1 MAFAKTHPVQPTTCP
16 PSSAPEC
23 AVVVMVVHGTFARG
37 GWQQIKRNWRAAFAR
52 LSGKQPAEAALWKA
66 PAQCHDKRWWF
77 EADSVFEREIINLSG
92 CPKGSIQFDRI
103 LWSGRNRFS
112 DRQDAA
118 DTLRQALH
126 DSIQAHPDV
135 PHVVLAHSHGGTVAV
150 KALDQR
156 HPGGAPRVQALLTL
170 GSPFV
175 RLVPRTAPPSDSV
188 PPRDANFSEVVAFAL
203 PATVL
208 ALAPLTALTYGFLG
222 SDGVR
227 LGVAGV
233 LGLLGIVAALTSS
246 IITAFLIV
254 LALWLAEPKLADYM
268 PGLGLLGFFSAV
280 FVFKDRILSAG
291 LRYLEIGPLWLACPL
306 LALRA
311 PRDEA
316 SLVIGLGQVA
326 QGMAQAGAWLGSL
339 IWQPLS
345 RWMNAAD
352 TPALQQSLHPPWK
365 RKLRGALVWATAA
378 AVTVAVGAGS
388 IGLGVW
394 RPYAF
399 HGLGSTVE
407 GWLMLGAGSVYYGA
421 ILLLLLPLC
430 FLLAWAVPTAA
441 ISLAAGREAFMLPAI
456 TQVEAEPLP
465 HAVGGDGK
473 QPATMAL
480 DIMYEARLS
489 GLNHSLYDAAE
500 VRQRIAQWLREQAER
515 GRDKRT

>member
-1 MAFAKTHPVQPTTCP
+1 
-16 PSSAPEC
+16 
-23 AVVVMVVHGTFARG
+23 MVVHGTFARG

-52 LSGKQPAEAALWKA
+52 LRGKQPAEAALWKA
-66 PAQCHDKRWWF
+66 PAQCPDKRWWF
-77 EADSVFEREIINLSG
+77 EANSAFEREITRLSG
-92 CPKGSIQFDRI
+92 CPTGSILFDRI

-118 DTLRQALH
+118 DTLRQALD
-126 DSIQAHPDV
+126 DSMRAHPDV

-175 RLVPRTAPPSDSV
+175 RLVSRTGPPSDVLPS
-188 PPRDANFSEVVAFAL
+188 RDVNFSEVVGVAL
-203 PATVL
+203 PATLL

-222 SDGVR
+222 SGA
-227 LGVAGV
+227 LHIGVAGV
-233 LGLLGIVAALTSS
+233 VGLLGIVAALTSS

-254 LALWLAEPKLADYM
+254 LALWLAEPKLADYL
-268 PGLGLLGFFSAV
+268 PGFGLLGFFAAI
-280 FVFKDRILSAG
+280 FVFKDRVVSAG
-291 LRYLEIGPLWLACPL
+291 LRYLEAGPLWLACPL

-326 QGMAQAGAWLGSL
+326 QGLAQAAAKLGSL
-339 IWQPLS
+339 LWQPVS
-345 RWMNAAD
+345 RWMNAAE
-352 TPALQQSLHPPWK
+352 PPGLQQSLRPRWK
-365 RKLRGALVWATAA
+365 RKLRGALVLATAA
-378 AVTVAVGAGS
+378 AVTVVVGAGS
-388 IGLGVW
+388 IGFGVW

-399 HGLGSTVE
+399 HGLGSTLE
-407 GWLMLGAGSVYYGA
+407 GWLILVVGSFWYGA

-489 GLNHSLYDAAE
+489 GLNHSLYDAVE
-500 VRQRIAQWLREQAER
+500 VRQRIAQWLREQAES
-515 GRDKRT
+515 GRDKRTT